1 MNFLVPIFEVQ
12 DIGQKDRQTQVQ
24 NETFVTD
31 DSPRIKKK
39 TTQLV
44 SPYEKIRNINTNA
57 DTVTYFYINS
67 IIIISYNIRSSSFS
81 INCEILQLQRKSL
94 CN

>member
-31 DSPRIKKK
+31 DSPRIKK
-39 TTQLV
+39 
-44 SPYEKIRNINTNA
+44 
-57 DTVTYFYINS
+57 
-67 IIIISYNIRSSSFS
+67 
-81 INCEILQLQRKSL
+81 
-94 CN
+94 